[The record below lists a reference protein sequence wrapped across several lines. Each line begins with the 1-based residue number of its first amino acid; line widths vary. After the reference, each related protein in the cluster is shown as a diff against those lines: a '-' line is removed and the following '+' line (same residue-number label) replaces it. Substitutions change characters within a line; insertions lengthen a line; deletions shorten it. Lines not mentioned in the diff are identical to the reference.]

1 MFSRPQSSKGPIA
14 NHPRRSRHIYVPP
27 IDAIGE
33 ANGSLCVARLTTLL
47 EPEHGRD
54 VSLGRGTCLALD
66 SRLLQLGPRCPCAS
80 LRRSSAKKKSV
91 KRPPSTIFSIVGF

>member
-1 MFSRPQSSKGPIA
+1 MLP
-14 NHPRRSRHIYVPP
+14 
-27 IDAIGE
+27 AIGE

-80 LRRSSAKKKSV
+80 LRLQNPTIEKIVDGGLFTDFFLAELRRLVEPRYGVSDADDLRSV
-91 KRPPSTIFSIVGF
+91 LC

>member
-66 SRLLQLGPRCPCAS
+66 SRLLQLGPRCPCAPPYDAA
-80 LRRSSAKKKSV
+80 RPRKKIGEKTTV
-91 KRPPSTIFSIVGF
+91 HDLFD